1 MYGNSYYNPYWAYG
15 QPMSGYTGVTQP
27 TPMPAPSAAQ
37 GSSVAFVEGDAGA
50 QAMQVAPGSNAM
62 AMDLKA
68 MMVYL
73 KSVDPAGIPTT
84 RKFRMVEEVTQG
96 QQTGCAYATMED
108 LRRTQ
113 DEVQRLSEVIK
124 GLTQKEG

>member
-27 TPMPAPSAAQ
+27 TPMPAAPAAQ

-50 QAMQVAPGSNAM
+50 QAMQVAPGGNAM

-68 MMVYL
+68 MVVYL
-73 KSVDPAGIPTT
+73 KSVDPSGIPTT
-84 RKFRMVEEVTQG
+84 RKFRMVEEVPQS
-96 QQTGCAYATMED
+96 QQTGGTYATMED

-113 DEVQRLSEVIK
+113 DEVQRLSEAIK
-124 GLTQKEG
+124 SLMPKEG